1 MANHKSA
8 VKRHAQSLKRR
19 ARNKMVKSSL
29 NTYIKKVKTAVTA
42 KDTDAAKSALAEAVP
57 VIDKAAAKGVIHR
70 NNASRKVSRLSL
82 SVQSLAAT
90 TAVTAQAAAPKKRKS
105 PAAAKK
111 SAE

>member
-29 NTYIKKVKTAVTA
+29 NTYIKKVKTAVVA
-42 KDTDAAKSALAEAVP
+42 KDTDAAKTALAEAIP

-70 NNASRKVSRLSL
+70 NNAARKVSRLSL
-82 SVQSLAAT
+82 AVQSLAA
-90 TAVTAQAAAPKKRKS
+90 VAAAPKKRK
-105 PAAAKK
+105 AATKK
-111 SAE
+111 AAE